1 MGCLIV
7 LLMAVSARSAL
18 AVTWIFTDLVSRAFD
33 GWVVPLLGLV
43 FLPWTA
49 LLYALVY
56 SPLKGVSLLGW
67 VIVAIG
73 FVADVGTLGDGGRRA
88 KARQQSG

>member
-7 LLMAVSARSAL
+7 LLMAFSARVAL
-18 AVTWIFTDLVSRAFD
+18 VFTWIFTDLISRAFD
-33 GWVVPLLGLV
+33 GWIIPLAGLV

-73 FVADVGTLGDGGRRA
+73 FLTDVATLGDGGRRA